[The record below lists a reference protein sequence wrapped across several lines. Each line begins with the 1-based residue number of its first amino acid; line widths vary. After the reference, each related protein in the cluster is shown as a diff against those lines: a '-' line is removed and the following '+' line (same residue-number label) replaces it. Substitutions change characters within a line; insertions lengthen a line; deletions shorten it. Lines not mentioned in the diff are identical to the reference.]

1 MTLIG
6 ITKVLNE
13 DDIVEA
19 FVRHHATM
27 VDHHLILDN
36 GSTDETINILKA
48 LKDEGLN
55 ISVFQNRCSFFNEA
69 SYNTELFKHARN
81 AFGADWAIFLDTDEF
96 INTRDVPQGLRGLLD
111 SIPDTEV
118 CVGLRNVTYFDHPTD
133 DPAELTVPV
142 RMRYRQKLEG
152 LHLSKMFV
160 RGALA
165 SPAFNTTIEAGQHE
179 VLIDG
184 EMIRPFGDHALSLAH
199 YYRRSAW
206 QTMSK
211 SVLGYLKVTASPKS
225 ERDKTRAVHYNDV
238 FRFMRDDP
246 ARLFGPGF
254 LKPDYA
260 DLDLEL
266 EPLPYHGGPLR
277 YTPDT
282 DPRFKALRVLTA
294 YAEQLAQAHA
304 HFIDTNEGVRLQAE
318 QQTYRWS
325 HLF

>member
-19 FVRHHATM
+19 FIRHHATM

-55 ISVFQNRCSFFNEA
+55 LSVFQNKCTFFNEA
-69 SYNTELFKHARN
+69 SYNTELFKHARTVFN
-81 AFGADWAIFLDTDEF
+81 AEWAVFLDADEF
-96 INTRDVPQGLRGLLD
+96 IDARQAPQGLRGLLQ
-111 SIPDTEV
+111 SVPAAEV
-118 CVGLRNVTYFDHPTD
+118 CLGLQSITYFDHPSD
-133 DPAELTVPV
+133 DPAELTVPL
-142 RMRYRQKLEG
+142 RMRYREKPAERL
-152 LHLSKMFV
+152 LSKMFV

-165 SPAFNTTIEAGQHE
+165 SPAFDTLIEAGQHE

-184 EMIRPFGDHALSLAH
+184 QMVRPFGDHAVSLAH

-206 QTMSK
+206 QTISK

-225 ERDKTRAVHYNDV
+225 ERDKKRAVHYNDI

-246 ARLFGPGF
+246 ERLFQSDFVAPT
-254 LKPDYA
+254 YA
-260 DLDLEL
+260 GKELALD
-266 EPLPYHGGPLR
+266 PLPYHGGPLR
-277 YTPDT
+277 YTPNT
-282 DPRFKALRVLTA
+282 DPRFKAIKVLTA
-294 YAEQLAQAHA
+294 FAEQLAQAHA

-318 QQTYRWS
+318 QQTYRWR

>member
-19 FVRHHATM
+19 FMRHHATM

-36 GSTDETINILKA
+36 GSTDETVNILKA

-55 ISVFQNRCSFFNEA
+55 ISVFQNRCTFFNEA

-96 INTRDVPQGLRGLLD
+96 INARHVPQGLRGLLD
-111 SIPDTEV
+111 SLPDTEV
-118 CVGLRNVTYFDHPTD
+118 CLGLRNITYFDHPTD
-133 DPAELTVPV
+133 DPGELAVPV
-142 RMRYRQKLEG
+142 RMRYREKPPEFP
-152 LHLSKMFV
+152 SKMFV

-165 SPAFNTTIEAGQHE
+165 SPAFNTMIEAGQHE

-184 EMIRPFGDHALSLAH
+184 QMVRPFGDHALSLAH

-206 QTMSK
+206 QTISK
-211 SVLGYLKVTASPKS
+211 SVLGYLKVTASPRS

-246 ARLFGPGF
+246 EHLFEPGF
-254 LKPDYA
+254 MAPDYA
-260 DLDLEL
+260 EMELEL
-266 EPLPYHGGPLR
+266 DPLPYHGGPLR
-277 YTPDT
+277 YTPRT
-282 DPRFKALRVLTA
+282 DPRFKAIKVLVA

-304 HFIDTNEGVRLQAE
+304 HFIDTNEGVRLQAT
-318 QQTYRWS
+318 QQTYRWT